1 MKIVKKDK
9 QLTGLYVLGSLYPH
23 VTGGMEIFNYYF
35 LANRLKE
42 SNSTI
47 YYLGDKKTEN
57 ANGHFVL
64 LRNIW
69 PTRFF
74 YPFQFFLAVFRLRK
88 LLDYAY
94 ISYAEQSWI
103 ISFSQS
109 LVLRLFRIPYVI
121 TIHWGKEPD
130 WKFKYPFVSYFKHA
144 HTVIGVSEPIC
155 SAFKKAIPQQEF
167 KYIPPLIPFQRSSK
181 PKSELKK
188 QFGYDKGERIL
199 LYLGSLKAMK
209 NPDKIVEAFH
219 KIGAPFLEENNIRL
233 ILGGSGE
240 METELKEKLKGHQL
254 DKYIRLEGLISREKV
269 PDYYGVADCYIISS
283 DYEGTSVSLLE
294 AMFNRLPIIASNAP
308 GINRMVT
315 NGHSAL
321 LYETFNTDQLAETIK
336 KVFGDSLIAEKLA
349 AGAFD
354 DFTERYS
361 YELMMSEYESV
372 FSSVLL

>member
-1 MKIVKKDK
+1 MKIAKKDK
-9 QLTGLYVLGSLYPH
+9 QLTGLYVLGSLYPY

-35 LANRLKE
+35 LETRLKE
-42 SNSTI
+42 APGTI
-47 YYLGDKKTEN
+47 YYLAEKRTSG
-57 ANGHFVL
+57 NGHFVQL
-64 LRNIW
+64 KNLW

-74 YPFQFFLAVFRLRK
+74 YPLQFFFTVFRLRK
-88 LLDYAY
+88 LVDYAY

-109 LVLRLFRIPYVI
+109 LILCLFRIPYVI

-130 WKFKYPFVSYFKHA
+130 WKFPYPFIYYFKHA

-155 SAFKKAIPQQEF
+155 AAFKKVIPQQAF

-181 PKSELKK
+181 SKTELKK
-188 QFGYDKGERIL
+188 QFGYDKEERIL

-219 KIGAPFLEENNIRL
+219 QIEPSFLENNNIRL

-240 METELKEKLKGHQL
+240 METDLAEKLKRYQL

-269 PDYYGVADCYIISS
+269 PEYYAVAD
-283 DYEGTSVSLLE
+283 
-294 AMFNRLPIIASNAP
+294 
-308 GINRMVT
+308 
-315 NGHSAL
+315 SAL
-321 LYETFNTDQLAETIK
+321 LYETTNTSQLAEIIK
-336 KVFGDSLIAEKLA
+336 KVFTDDLLAERLA
-349 AGAFD
+349 TGAFS
-354 DFTERYS
+354 DFTKRYS

>member
-1 MKIVKKDK
+1 M
-9 QLTGLYVLGSLYPH
+9 LGSLYPY

-35 LANRLKE
+35 LESRLKE
-42 SNSTI
+42 APGTI
-47 YYLGDKKTEN
+47 YYLGEKRTGSH
-57 ANGHFVL
+57 NGHFVQL
-64 LRNIW
+64 KNLW

-74 YPFQFFLAVFRLRK
+74 YPLQFFFTVLRLRK

-109 LVLRLFRIPYVI
+109 LILRLFRIPYVI

-130 WKFKYPFVSYFKHA
+130 WKFPYPFISYFKHA
-144 HTVIGVSEPIC
+144 HAVIGVSEPIC
-155 SAFKKAIPQQEF
+155 VAFKTVIPQQEF
-167 KYIPPLIPFQRSSK
+167 TYIPPLIPFQRSSK
-181 PKSELKK
+181 SKAELKK
-188 QFGYDKGERIL
+188 QFGYDKEERIL

-219 KIGAPFLEENNIRL
+219 KIEPSFLENNNIRL

-240 METELKEKLKGHQL
+240 MEADLTEKLKHYQL

-269 PDYYGVADCYIISS
+269 PEYYAVADCYIISS

-294 AMFNRLPIIASNAP
+294 AMFNRMVIIASDAP

-315 NGHSAL
+315 NEHSAL
-321 LYETFNTDQLAETIK
+321 FYETTNTSQLAEIIK
-336 KVFGDSLIAEKLA
+336 KVFTDDLLAERLA
-349 AGAFD
+349 AGAFG

-361 YELMMSEYESV
+361 YELMMSKYESV